1 MRRYK
6 MSNKIIGFVGIEKYE
21 IIHYLSRILIHL
33 NQKIL
38 LADQSEERALACSI
52 PVPFSDTGEI
62 IDYNGVDVSLGLKA
76 EELRCMDYNYILVDF
91 GFYVQHPMLNICDEV
106 YLVSDLQLH
115 NIRSLSAMQLE
126 KHQHRFLILK
136 TFLGNKVNP
145 CYIFEEMRNLM
156 IREENSYA
164 LPMEERDYE
173 NCLNCQYENQIS
185 MKKLSRYVK
194 QLLYEILLPDFS
206 KNQLDRAFR
215 LAERG
220 H

>member
-1 MRRYK
+1 MPNK
-6 MSNKIIGFVGIEKYE
+6 MIGFVGIEKYE
-21 IIHYLSRILIHL
+21 IIHYLSRILFHL

-52 PVPFSDTGEI
+52 PVPFSDTREI
-62 IDYNGVDVSLGLKA
+62 IDYNGVDVSLGMNMD
-76 EELRCMDYNYILVDF
+76 ELRSVEYDYILADF
-91 GFYVQHPMLNICDEV
+91 GFQVHHPMLTICDEV

-115 NIRSLSAMQLE
+115 NIRNLSAMDLE

-136 TFLGNKVNP
+136 AFFVNKVNP
-145 CYIFEEMRNLM
+145 DFIYEEMSHLM
-156 IREENSYA
+156 IHEDNSYA

-185 MKKLSRYVK
+185 MKRISRYVK
-194 QLLYEILLPDFS
+194 QLLYEMLLPDFS

-220 H
+220 R